1 MRIYELETRPEPLLG
16 RLVAVWER
24 SVRAT
29 NDFLPDAERERINAY
44 VPQALRAVEHLLIT
58 ENAAGIPIAFMG
70 IENGRLEIPF
80 LAPEER
86 RLGRRLMSLAAER
99 YGVRELTV
107 NEQNPQAVGFYERLG
122 FSVWK
127 RTERDEE
134 GGEYQLLYMR
144 K

>member
-1 MRIYELETRPEPLLG
+1 MTDAQILEKMIVFSAGNIHDIDHLIRVWTYARTIGELETRPEPLLG

-29 NDFLPDAERERINAY
+29 NDFLPGAERERIKAY

-70 IENGRLEIPF
+70 IENGRLEMLF

-86 RLGRRLMSLAAER
+86 GRCS
-99 YGVRELTV
+99 
-107 NEQNPQAVGFYERLG
+107 
-122 FSVWK
+122 
-127 RTERDEE
+127 
-134 GGEYQLLYMR
+134 GGG
-144 K
+144 